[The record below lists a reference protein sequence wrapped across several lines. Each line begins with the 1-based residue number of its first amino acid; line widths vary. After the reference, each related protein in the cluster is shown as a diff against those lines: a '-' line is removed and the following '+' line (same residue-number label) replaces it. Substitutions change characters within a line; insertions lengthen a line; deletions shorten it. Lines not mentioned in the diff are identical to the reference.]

1 LAVVPAAILAIAACS
16 SSTEE
21 DDVTQGDDAFT
32 QAQVDGDPTLKALQ
46 TRANDVNQYEINV
59 SDIAVPVPNA
69 SVGHSVNG
77 FSTRGLDWF
86 KNPAVTYPDNKSW
99 DQGTDTGKKCQW
111 AAIFRFNAIFSNPP
125 AEATAMLNMPN
136 GQWHGSFW
144 SWIDDYASTNT
155 VGTPT
160 QSYAWST
167 GLWKWIGASGK
178 DGLCRLPTKTMVAKM
193 MAACKEKAEQNNGD
207 PKGCQ
212 MPRFN
217 AASEPAPAA
226 DAGAEASSSGSSGTS
241 SGSTSGSS
249 GTSSGSTSG
258 SSGTSS
264 GTSGSSSGTSSS
276 SSSGGTSSGG

>member
-1 LAVVPAAILAIAACS
+1 VNRKYLWAAVSASVLAIAACS
-16 SSTEE
+16 GNGTAEE
-21 DDVTQGDDAFT
+21 DDTTSGEDAFT

-46 TRANDVNQYEINV
+46 DRASNVNQYEINV
-59 SDIAVPVPNA
+59 NDIAVPIPNA
-69 SVGHSVNG
+69 SSGHSVNG

-125 AEATAMLNMPN
+125 PEALEMLNLQGGMWN
-136 GQWHGSFW
+136 GSFW

-155 VGTPT
+155 VGVPTP
-160 QSYAWST
+160 SYAWSS

-178 DGLCRLPTKTMVAKM
+178 DGLCRIPTKTMVAKM
-193 MAACKEKAEQNNGD
+193 MASCKAHAQANNGD

-217 AASEPAPAA
+217 ASSEPPA
-226 DAGAEASSSGSSGTS
+226 DAGVSDAGGDADAATDAGPASSSSGSSGS
-241 SGSTSGSS
+241 SG
-249 GTSSGSTSG
+249 
-258 SSGTSS
+258 
-264 GTSGSSSGTSSS
+264 SSS
-276 SSSGGTSSGG
+276 SSSGS